1 MSDILIDISASDD
14 WSKDEI
20 TLVEKI
26 LLFSFKALSNKKLT
40 EISVRLT
47 GDEEI
52 KLLKAEH
59 ENVKDRCVV
68 IGAIPESETLNVM
81 ADFLK
86 NNGIKYEQIEKEV
99 IGIWDWQGRYIQKDI
114 KGLPGKLYLIRYS
127 DGSYDKVLLM
137 KQ

>member
-47 GDEEI
+47 
-52 KLLKAEH
+52 
-59 ENVKDRCVV
+59 
-68 IGAIPESETLNVM
+68 
-81 ADFLK
+81 
-86 NNGIKYEQIEKEV
+86 
-99 IGIWDWQGRYIQKDI
+99 
-114 KGLPGKLYLIRYS
+114 
-127 DGSYDKVLLM
+127 
-137 KQ
+137 

>member
-52 KLLKAEH
+52 KLLNKQ
-59 ENVKDRCVV
+59 R
-68 IGAIPESETLNVM
+68 
-81 ADFLK
+81 
-86 NNGIKYEQIEKEV
+86 
-99 IGIWDWQGRYIQKDI
+99 
-114 KGLPGKLYLIRYS
+114 LYN
-127 DGSYDKVLLM
+127 DKIII
-137 KQ
+137 